1 MGRGFVR
8 IPCSCWLGYTALGR
22 YTWEWITGMDIG
34 LQAPDQKHLSVVLA
48 NGPSYG
54 DLLELVLTSRRDL
67 ETTG

>member
-1 MGRGFVR
+1 
-8 IPCSCWLGYTALGR
+8 
-22 YTWEWITGMDIG
+22 MDIG